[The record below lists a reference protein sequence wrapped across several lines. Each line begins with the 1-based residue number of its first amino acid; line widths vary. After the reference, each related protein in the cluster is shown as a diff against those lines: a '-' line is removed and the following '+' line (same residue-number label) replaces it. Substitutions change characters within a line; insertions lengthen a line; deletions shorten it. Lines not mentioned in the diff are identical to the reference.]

1 MAIRLHGF
9 SFFCVPGLGA
19 SGRAGPEASVRPAR
33 RWFSHLHDIGMMGK
47 STFLSQF
54 SMGIGR
60 DNSPETMD
68 FHIKKLRLSCK
79 ISQPLPNSEELWK
92 NFRKNKLFFF

>member
-1 MAIRLHGF
+1 
-9 SFFCVPGLGA
+9 
-19 SGRAGPEASVRPAR
+19 
-33 RWFSHLHDIGMMGK
+33 MMGK

-92 NFRKNKLFFF
+92 NFRKNKLFFLNMGKSTISTGSFSIAM